1 MLKISKL
8 LDYGLLVVVTI
19 AKNSHSP
26 YSAAN
31 IAEVTDL
38 NLPTVRKLLNL
49 LSSKNIVASKRG
61 TEGGYVLTKSAKSI
75 KVLDIVKA
83 VEDNVRITECCDRRT
98 KGCSVIKK
106 CTVHNYWKIMN
117 KQVLEILSNTSVED
131 IVNDNE
137 NNPNQ
142 LN

>member
-19 AKNSHSP
+19 AKNNDAP
-26 YSAAN
+26 YSAAK
-31 IAEVTDL
+31 IADVTDL

-49 LSSKNIVASKRG
+49 LSSSNIVESKRG
-61 TEGGYVLTKSAKSI
+61 TEGGYILTKSAKSI

-106 CTVHNYWKIMN
+106 CTVHNYWKLMN
-117 KQVLEILSNTSVED
+117 KQVIEILSNTSIED
-131 IVNDNE
+131 IVKENE
-137 NNPNQ
+137 ANQ
-142 LN
+142 IN

>member
-19 AKNSHSP
+19 AKNSDSP

-31 IAEVTDL
+31 IAEVTGL

-49 LSSKNIVASKRG
+49 LSIRNIVASKRG

-83 VEDNVRITECCDRRT
+83 VEDNVRITECCDARR
-98 KGCSVIKK
+98 KDCSIMEK

-117 KQVLEILSNTSVED
+117 KQVLEILSNTSIED
-131 IVNDNE
+131 IVNNNE
-137 NNPNQ
+137 TNQ
-142 LN
+142 N